1 MLNNVTLQ
9 GRLCDKPEIKATPN
23 NKSVTTFSLAVERNE
38 TGADG
43 NRATDF
49 INIVAWE
56 KSAEFIGKYFDKGDQ
71 MLVEGRLQVRKWQD
85 QNGANRYATEVVVN
99 RVHFC
104 GSKQSGQNNN
114 GGGYMDGLQPVSAG
128 DEPLPF

>member
-9 GRLCDKPEIKATPN
+9 GRLTDKPEIKATPS

-49 INIVAWE
+49 INVVAWE
-56 KSAEFIGKYFDKGDQ
+56 KTADFIGKYFNKGDQ
-71 MLVEGRLQVRKWQD
+71 MLIEGRLQVRKWQD
-85 QNGANRYATEVVVN
+85 TNGANRYATEVIVN

-104 GSKQSGQNNN
+104 GSKTSQNN
-114 GGGYMDGLQPVSAG
+114 GGGYTDNVEPVAA

>member
-9 GRLCDKPEIKATPN
+9 GRLTDKPEIKATPS

-38 TGADG
+38 AGADG
-43 NRATDF
+43 NRLADF

-56 KSAEFIGKYFDKGDQ
+56 KTADFICKYFNKGDQ
-71 MLVEGRLQVRKWQD
+71 MLIEGRLQVRKWQD
-85 QNGANRYATEVVVN
+85 TNGANRYATEVIAN

-104 GSKQSGQNNN
+104 GSKNSQSNN
-114 GGGYMDGLQPVSAG
+114 GGEYTDNVEPVAA

>member
-9 GRLCDKPEIKATPN
+9 GRLTDKPEIKATPS

-43 NRATDF
+43 NRTTDF
-49 INIVAWE
+49 INVVAWE
-56 KSAEFIGKYFDKGDQ
+56 KTADFIGKYFNKGDQ
-71 MLVEGRLQVRKWQD
+71 MLIEGRLQVRKWQD
-85 QNGANRYATEVVVN
+85 TNGANRYATEVIVN

-104 GSKQSGQNNN
+104 GSKNSQNNN
-114 GGGYMDGLQPVSAG
+114 GGGYTDNVEPVAA

>member
-1 MLNNVTLQ
+1 MLNSVTLQ
-9 GRLCDKPEIKATPN
+9 GRLTDKPEIKATPS

-49 INIVAWE
+49 ISVVAWE
-56 KSAEFIGKYFDKGDQ
+56 KTADFIGKYFNKGDQ
-71 MLVEGRLQVRKWQD
+71 MLIEGRLQVRKWQD
-85 QNGANRYATEVVVN
+85 TNGANRYATEVIVN

-104 GSKQSGQNNN
+104 GSKNSQSNN
-114 GGGYMDGLQPVSAG
+114 GGGYTDNVEPVGTEES
-128 DEPLPF
+128 LPF